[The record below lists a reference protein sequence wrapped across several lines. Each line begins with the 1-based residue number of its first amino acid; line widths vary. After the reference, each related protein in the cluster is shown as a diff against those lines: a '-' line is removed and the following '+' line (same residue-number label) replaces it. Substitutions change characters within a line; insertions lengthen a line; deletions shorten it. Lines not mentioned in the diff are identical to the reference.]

1 MLFFKHKISRLLSA
15 PKYIDIWM
23 LFSIIIPVLEI
34 LLHTVEDHYIRLEA
48 AEGGMAE
55 RQPARKQQQQLLTLN
70 TKTIKI
76 LPLGPEQ
83 EDEDEEEGRKLTQ
96 WVLKRIEVSVGY
108 ADCCQSLSLKFIGNV
123 VILIIM
129 AVFISVYWCIGIF
142 KFSNHEQTI

>member
-1 MLFFKHKISRLLSA
+1 MSA

-48 AEGGMAE
+48 AEGGTAE
-55 RQPARKQQQQLLTLN
+55 RQPTRKQQQQLLTLH

-96 WVLKRIEVSVGY
+96 WVLKRIEVSAGQ
-108 ADCCQSLSLKFIGNV
+108 ADRCQYLSLKVHRQRGHSDHHGCLHLCLLVHWDLQIQQ
-123 VILIIM
+123 
-129 AVFISVYWCIGIF
+129 S
-142 KFSNHEQTI
+142 